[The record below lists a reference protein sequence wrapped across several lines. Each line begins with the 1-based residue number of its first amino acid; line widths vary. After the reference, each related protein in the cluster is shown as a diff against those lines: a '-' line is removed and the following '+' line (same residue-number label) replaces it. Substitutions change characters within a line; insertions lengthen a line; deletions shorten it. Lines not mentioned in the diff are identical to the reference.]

1 VNEPSGTR
9 LRGTAHIGL
18 VVGGVVL
25 GVTGGLARRGVSGN
39 EARILGRVNSL
50 PEGAFPFGWL
60 PMQYGS
66 LGAVP
71 TLAVAALARRR
82 PRTALAVGACG
93 TAAWVL
99 AKTVKPMVGRGRP
112 GTLLPDVRRR
122 GSENEKGLGFPSGHA
137 AVSAALTLAAWPYS
151 GWRWR
156 LASVALAGFVP
167 VARLY
172 VGAHLPLDVLGGSAL
187 GVFVASGMRLALDAR
202 KRSEGP
208 EGGYQA
214 SRWSPS
220 TRDRAGRR

>member
-1 VNEPSGTR
+1 VNEPSGMR
-9 LRGTAHIGL
+9 LRGTAHVGL
-18 VVGGVVL
+18 AVGGVVL
-25 GVTGGLARRGVSGN
+25 GVTGALARRGVSGG
-39 EARILGRVNSL
+39 EARVFQRVNSL
-50 PEGAFPFGWL
+50 PDGAFPLAWL
-60 PMQYGS
+60 PMQYGN

-82 PRTALAVGACG
+82 PRTALALGACG

-99 AKTVKPMVGRGRP
+99 AKMAKPIVGRGRP
-112 GTLLPDVRRR
+112 ATLLPDVRRR

-137 AVSAALTLAAWPYS
+137 AVSAALTLAVWPY
-151 GWRWR
+151 GAWRWR

-172 VGAHLPLDVLGGSAL
+172 VGAHLPLDVVGGSAL
-187 GVFVASGMRLALDAR
+187 GVCVASGIRLALEAR
-202 KRSEGP
+202 RRNEGP